1 MRFHATLT
9 HSPESCPGPRGGP
22 PVADWPAR
30 AGEVGVEL
38 ISAVVCQPAHQQF
51 FVVETDDYTKLYE
64 LFRPFQGISTADI
77 TPVRD
82 LMIPL

>member
-22 PVADWPAR
+22 PVTDWPAR
-30 AGEVGVEL
+30 AAEVGIEL
-38 ISAVVCQPAHQQF
+38 IAAVQCQMAHTQYF
-51 FVVETDDYTKLYE
+51 IVETDDYAKLHQ
-64 LFRPFQGISTADI
+64 LFLPFQGISTAEF

-82 LMIPL
+82 LMNL